1 MKVMHIISLG
11 LAGAV
16 AAPLAAQS
24 ITGAGATF
32 PAPAYI
38 KWGET
43 YKRVSG
49 VGLNYQG
56 VGSGAGYVQISN
68 RTVDFGASDAPRT
81 PQELAKANLL
91 QFPTV
96 VGAVVVTAN
105 LPGVDET
112 RMRISGPVLA
122 DIYLG
127 KIRSW
132 ADPRIK
138 ALNPGINL
146 PSLPISPVRRADG
159 SGTTYVFTS
168 YLSSVSPEWKSTV
181 GAATSVEW
189 KAGIGA
195 KGNDGVAGVIKNAK
209 GAIGYVEYVYAA
221 GNHLGAMMMQNR
233 DGRVIAP
240 SPASF
245 AAAASQADW
254 PHAPGMAPSMINMP
268 SANAWP
274 ITSATYILLPRNPSN
289 AAASLNVMKFFDW
302 TYKSGA
308 PIASQLFYVTLPRY
322 VQNAVRRAWAAN
334 IRGPNGQPVYR
345 AR

>member
-1 MKVMHIISLG
+1 MKTMHIISLG
-11 LAGAV
+11 LALG

-38 KWGET
+38 KWGEA
-43 YKRVSG
+43 YKGVSG

-56 VGSGAGYVQISN
+56 VGSGAGVTQITN
-68 RTVDFGASDAPRT
+68 RTVDFGASDAPVAA
-81 PQELAKANLL
+81 EKLAAANLL

-96 VGAVVVTAN
+96 IGAVVVTAN

-112 RMRISGPVLA
+112 KMRISGPVLA

-132 ADPRIK
+132 SDPRIK
-138 ALNPGINL
+138 ALNPSINL
-146 PSLPISPVRRADG
+146 PNLPISPVRRADG
-159 SGTTYVFTS
+159 SGTTYVFTT
-168 YLSSVSPEWKSTV
+168 YLSTVSPEWKSSV

-189 KAGIGA
+189 KAGVGA

-209 GAIGYVEYVYAA
+209 GAIGYIEYVYAA

-240 SPASF
+240 STAAF
-245 AAAASQADW
+245 AAAAAKADW

-268 SANAWP
+268 GANAWP
-274 ITSATYILLPRNPSN
+274 ITSATYVLLPKNPSN
-289 AAASLNVMKFFDW
+289 VAASLNVMKFYDW
-302 TYKSGA
+302 AYKSGG
-308 PIASQLFYVTLPRY
+308 PIATQLYYVTLPSF
-322 VQNAVRRAWAAN
+322 VQNAVRKAWAAN
-334 IRGPNGQPVYR
+334 IKGPDGKPVYS